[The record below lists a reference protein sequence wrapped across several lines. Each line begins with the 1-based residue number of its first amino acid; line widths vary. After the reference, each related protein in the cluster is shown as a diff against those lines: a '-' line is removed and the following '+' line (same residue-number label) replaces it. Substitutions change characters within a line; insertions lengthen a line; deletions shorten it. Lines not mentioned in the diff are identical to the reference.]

1 MKIEVFR
8 TFQGEIMFA
17 RSSSFIF
24 FLALKSIRCE
34 ADRKKMVC
42 ISTDKANGKNQMY
55 SNAKNLPSDVKLLSH
70 ACGYQLLPCH
80 RVYKQHRIKALKLR
94 FGVRK

>member
-42 ISTDKANGKNQMY
+42 ISTDKANRKNQMY

-80 RVYKQHRIKALKLR
+80 HVYKQHGIKALKLR

>member
-1 MKIEVFR
+1 
-8 TFQGEIMFA
+8 MFA

-42 ISTDKANGKNQMY
+42 ISMDKENKKNQMY
-55 SNAKNLPSDVKLLSH
+55 SNAKNLPSNVKLLSH

-80 RVYKQHRIKALKLR
+80 HIYKQDRIKALKLR